1 MGDGAVKTGSKKS
14 ADEMDKKKKKCPKWE
29 GMCFFCCKYCRWEL
43 ATMTQLP
50 VLPQKNTKVISN
62 AGTLFDAGSSF
73 YRMSVPVK
81 ELQLAARVACYSI
94 IWDM

>member
-1 MGDGAVKTGSKKS
+1 
-14 ADEMDKKKKKCPKWE
+14 
-29 GMCFFCCKYCRWEL
+29 
-43 ATMTQLP
+43 MTQLP